1 MVGYIYFLLQDQT
14 VVYVGKTIDYRT
26 RLRSGHRDKTY
37 NCVRI
42 IPCRTDEM
50 GEYEKRWIRRFRPYY
65 NQQFHP
71 NKNHVPIIPGRTVLH
86 EAFFKAE
93 IARRYYKKRGIELEK
108 EPARK
113 RFLLDKNVDLKLIDE
128 VNDEIHREQ
137 KTMLKNVKHAKK
149 KKVK

>member
-1 MVGYIYFLLQDQT
+1 MTKIM
-14 VVYVGKTIDYRT
+14 I
-26 RLRSGHRDKTY
+26 
-37 NCVRI
+37 
-42 IPCRTDEM
+42 
-50 GEYEKRWIRRFRPYY
+50 
-65 NQQFHP
+65 
-71 NKNHVPIIPGRTVLH
+71 H
-86 EAFFKAE
+86 EAYTKAE
-93 IARRYYKKRGIELEK
+93 IARRYYEKRGIKLEK